1 MNLRSDELPT
11 RVAEAM
17 RACCL
22 RLALGLASAVTPAA
36 FAGQTCMEVVA
47 PPDFA
52 EQLIE
57 RALTLETWLNG
68 QASRVVLIARKGQDL
83 DKYGVTYSHGAY
95 AVRDGEND
103 SWNVYHNLNT
113 CGTDQSSLYVQ
124 GLADFL
130 ADALPGIP
138 IAIVVPE
145 PWLADRLRQLLSSKD
160 ENWRMHEPRYSA
172 VAYPF
177 ATKYQNSD
185 GWLLETFARAA
196 SDIKLEESRGCA
208 AMVPDSPATK
218 QRCSSLAPLVR
229 LGGRMFRA
237 NVAFDDHPPELRW
250 NDRIVTHTGDS
261 LLRFIAKF
269 GLTATLRPREFP
281 QQVCL
286 VR

>member
-57 RALTLETWLNG
+57 RALSLETWLNG

-196 SDIKLEESRGCA
+196 SDIKLENREA
-208 AMVPDSPATK
+208 AQQWLRQSGYEATMLK
-218 QRCSSLAPLVR
+218 LSPLVR

-261 LLRFIAKF
+261 LLRFTAKF
-269 GLTATLRPREFP
+269 GLTATCDHGKFP